1 MKGHL
6 TKPVRILVAGSE
18 SANAKLSHALLAESP
33 LAVSELKVAESLAFA
48 QAALDSDEFDVL
60 LLDLDLPDSHGLAT
74 LVSVGTK
81 YPRVATVVIAGQY
94 TEDFGLEAI
103 ANGAQECLLK
113 GPYDKRTLIKSILYA
128 IERKNAELELLLA
141 EEKYRTIFENSAVGI
156 TVANEQGRLVS
167 WNEFT
172 ERLLDMAKDNLYLRP
187 VKSLYPVGEWE
198 RIRSCDIRQKGM
210 QHHFE
215 TRMVQKG
222 GRLIDSDISLSALK
236 NSKGRTIG
244 SIGVITD
251 ITERKRIYEILDR
264 KQKNLQA
271 MFDAAPVG
279 MLLVDENMIV
289 RRVNSAIS
297 RMLRREYAQIINR
310 RIGDALGCL
319 HSASGSKGCGYDCS
333 STDCLLR
340 NTLENVLETGCSV
353 RELEIHA
360 ELRIGDD
367 EVSLWLHISAEPVT
381 IDGYRRVVVAV
392 NDITERKQAE
402 ERLRETMELKSQFI
416 STVSHELRTPLACM
430 KEAIAIVLDGAAGTT
445 NDKQKHFLDI
455 AKRNIERLGGLIDN
469 VLDFQKLEAGK
480 MKLNMQ
486 ENNIGEIVKDACNT
500 MASLAGKKGI
510 DLTIEVPRDLPNATC
525 DGDKIIQV
533 LTNLISN
540 AVKFTPEDGNVC
552 VCAQGREEELA
563 ISVADTGMGIPKEA
577 LAKVFERFY
586 RVERPGKQVP
596 GTGLGLAIVNR
607 IVMMHGGRI
616 EVESTVDQGSTFTVF
631 LPLKDKSTPVDV
643 TESTNHIFAD
653 R

>member
-1 MKGHL
+1 MNDHL
-6 TKPVRILVAGSE
+6 TKPVRILVASSE
-18 SANAKLSHALLAESP
+18 SANVTLSHALLAESP
-33 LAVSELKVAESLAFA
+33 LAVSELKLADSLACA
-48 QAALDSDEFDVL
+48 HAALDNDEFDVL
-60 LLDLDLPDSHGLAT
+60 LVDLDLPDSRGLDT

-81 YPRVATVVIAGQY
+81 YPRVAIVAIAGQY
-94 TEDFGLEAI
+94 SENFGLEAI
-103 ANGAQECLLK
+103 ASGAQEYLVK
-113 GPYDKRTLIKSILYA
+113 GTYDKHTLIKSILYA
-128 IERKNAELELLLA
+128 IERKNAEIELLLA

-172 ERLLDMAKDNLYLRP
+172 EHLLDMAKDDLYLRP

-215 TRMVQKG
+215 TRMVQKD
-222 GRLIDSDISLSALK
+222 GRLIDIDISLSALK

-251 ITERKRIYEILDR
+251 ITERKRIYGILDR

-279 MLLVDENMIV
+279 MLLIDESMIV

-310 RIGDALGCL
+310 LVGDALGCL
-319 HSASGSKGCGYDCS
+319 NSVSGGKGCGYDCT

-340 NTLENVLETGCSV
+340 NTFKNVLETGCSV
-353 RELEIHA
+353 RELEIQA

-367 EVSLWLHISAEPVT
+367 EVTPWLHISAEPVT
-381 IDGYRRVVVAV
+381 IDGYKRIVVAV

-455 AKRNIERLGGLIDN
+455 AKRNIERLGALIDN
-469 VLDFQKLEAGK
+469 VLDFQKLDAGK
-480 MKLNMQ
+480 MKLDMQ
-486 ENNIGEIVKDACNT
+486 VNNISEIVKEACNT
-500 MASLAGKKGI
+500 MASMAEKKGI
-510 DLTIEVPRDLPNATC
+510 DLAIKLGDDLPEVRF

-533 LTNLISN
+533 LTNLLSN
-540 AVKFTPEDGNVC
+540 AIKFTPEHGRVS
-552 VCAQGREEELA
+552 VCAMRRGEELA
-563 ISVADTGMGIPKEA
+563 ISVSDTGMGVPKDA
-577 LAKVFERFY
+577 LARIFDRFY
-586 RVERPGKQVP
+586 RVERPGKHVQ
-596 GTGLGLAIVNR
+596 GTGLGLAIVHR

-616 EVESTVDQGSTFTVF
+616 EVESDVDQGSTFTVS

-643 TESTNHIFAD
+643 AEGTNHVLSD
-653 R
+653 K

>member
-1 MKGHL
+1 MKSHL

-18 SANAKLSHALLAESP
+18 SANAKLSQALLAESP
-33 LAVSELKVAESLAFA
+33 LAVSELRVAESLACA
-48 QAALDSDEFDVL
+48 QAALDTDEYDVL
-60 LLDLDLPDSHGLAT
+60 LLHLDLPDSHGLDT
-74 LVSVGTK
+74 LVGLATK

-94 TEDFGLEAI
+94 SEDFGLEAI
-103 ANGAQECLLK
+103 ANGAQEYLVK
-113 GPYDKRTLIKSILYA
+113 GTYDKRALIKSILYA

-172 ERLLDMAKDNLYLRP
+172 EHLLGMARDDLYLTP

-215 TRMVQKG
+215 TRMVQKS
-222 GRLIDSDISLSALK
+222 GRLIDIDISLSALK
-236 NSKGRTIG
+236 NSRGKTIG
-244 SIGVITD
+244 SIGVIAD

-310 RIGDALGCL
+310 RIGDALGCVN
-319 HSASGSKGCGYDCS
+319 SDSSSKGCGYDCS

-340 NTLENVLETGCSV
+340 NTLGNVLETGGSV
-353 RELEIHA
+353 RELEIKA

-367 EVSLWLHISAEPVT
+367 DVSPWLHISAEPVT
-381 IDGYRRVVVAV
+381 IDGYKRVVVAV

-445 NDKQKHFLDI
+445 NAKQKHFLDI
-455 AKRNIERLGGLIDN
+455 AKRNIERLGALIDN
-469 VLDFQKLEAGK
+469 VLDFQQVDAGK
-480 MKLNMQ
+480 MQLDMQLND
-486 ENNIGEIVKDACNT
+486 IGEIVKDACNT
-500 MASLAGKKGI
+500 MASLAGRKGI
-510 DLTIEVPRDLPNATC
+510 DLTTEVGDDLPEVRF

-540 AVKFTPEDGNVC
+540 AVKFTPEGGKVC
-552 VCAQGREEELA
+552 VCARRRGEELA

-577 LAKVFERFY
+577 LGKVFERFY
-586 RVERPGKQVP
+586 RVERPGRHVS
-596 GTGLGLAIVNR
+596 GTGLGLAIVHR
-607 IVMMHGGRI
+607 IMMMHGGRI
-616 EVESTVDQGSTFTVF
+616 EVESDLDRGSTFTVF
-631 LPLKDKSTPVDV
+631 LPLKDKSTAAEVI
-643 TESTNHIFAD
+643 ESTDHVLSD
-653 R
+653 K